1 MATDNVEKVPLF
13 DRVKLVKTIGEVVE
27 RKTIVVSYS
36 NDVEWEVQ
44 INCSDPAGN
53 LLVKY
58 DIKPKEKKNC
68 IFLNTGSH
76 CTQHRAQP
84 TLHGWLAA

>member
-13 DRVKLVKTIGEVVE
+13 DRASQVRTIGEVVE
-27 RKTIVVSYS
+27 RKAIVVSYS
-36 NDVEWEVQ
+36 NEVGWEVQ

-58 DIKPKEKKNC
+58 DEATVK
-68 IFLNTGSH
+68 
-76 CTQHRAQP
+76 
-84 TLHGWLAA
+84 